1 MSWECLEWAGPPS
14 RKGIVRY
21 KHDAAE
27 VALCNKDKGER
38 GAKAVGGLFAGCTVG
53 GIGPDFF
60 GGQVP
65 SEGGVSAIL
74 KSGSAKIKSGSAKIE
89 IGTATART
97 RSCRI
102 IEKIAFAAG
111 NLGV

>member
-1 MSWECLEWAGPPS
+1 
-14 RKGIVRY
+14 
-21 KHDAAE
+21 
-27 VALCNKDKGER
+27 
-38 GAKAVGGLFAGCTVG
+38 VG
-53 GIGPDFF
+53 GIGPNFF

-65 SEGGVSAIL
+65 SECGVSAIL
-74 KSGSAKIKSGSAKIE
+74 KSGSAKIKSGSAKIKSGSAKIE